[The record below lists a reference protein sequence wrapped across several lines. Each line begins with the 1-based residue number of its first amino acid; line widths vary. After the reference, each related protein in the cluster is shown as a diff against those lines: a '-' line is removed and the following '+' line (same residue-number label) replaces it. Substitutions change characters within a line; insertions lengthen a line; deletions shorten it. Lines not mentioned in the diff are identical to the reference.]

1 MSIIHETGRNIP
13 THSIIGT
20 AGTVTVTYRAAY
32 WPRPWRRN
40 RACLLVLLGAGET
53 LLRVHAPAAG
63 GGGAS
68 AGHVASRV
76 DVVSSRYA
84 TGMASRGVLFVR
96 VTFLP
101 LECWP
106 KLTGAQGIHH
116 SHPFSDFGPFRSTL
130 VFSRIN
136 LTFPSPGIISDSGNR
151 PTSPT

>member
-20 AGTVTVTYRAAY
+20 AGTVSDVSGCLR
-32 WPRPWRRN
+32 PRPWQRN
-40 RACLLVLLGAGET
+40 RASLLVLPGAGET

-136 LTFPSPGIISDSGNR
+136 LTFPSRGIISDSGSR